1 MNFENTVELKEF
13 ECRFCN
19 KIFGNNQTLL
29 QHQKKTK
36 YCIYIQKNSFFFEN
50 TQMIKEDEE
59 KTEYMIKKL
68 VEDKVIQCQFCNN
81 MFANIILLY
90 QHQKRAK
97 YCLKIQEIKEKEQ
110 HVALAKS
117 IEETKQRKETEEL
130 ALKEKS
136 KELSCQFCGKQC
148 KNKYILNNHQTQAK
162 YCLKIQESKN
172 SQEMIIANLVL
183 CEYCSKNFSRATFKR
198 HDSTCKKKI
207 QYLTQEIEMMKLK
220 SEKDQEIAIL
230 KLKAEKDEEIAILK
244 AEKDEEINLKEKEI
258 SLIYKASAEHAQAVA
273 NRALSTIDEIAKQPT
288 YQKNSTRNI
297 HNNLNLM
304 ISSLT
309 PLDLS
314 QAHVDSIIDEK
325 YTKNDFYEGQKGAA
339 QVVYKYL
346 STDSDGKSQ
355 IVCTDT
361 ERGTFHHIDINGEH
375 VVDYK
380 NVHLIKS
387 VHLPLKRKAGKFAAE
402 ECVKNP
408 EAFKEIIM
416 NESSIRE
423 LETKP
428 SLFNRTMAQLTG
440 KNCARPLIT
449 TSVDQ
454 PPPILSITEEWLLE
468 NTKFLTIDHILR
480 GPEGYADYFMSYP
493 LKDRLHYSNA
503 VVKFKDGFGELID
516 DAGAVILS
524 KLIFDSVQVR
534 NKQII
539 MEYCTSLNFAD
550 NGAEIV
556 QLLDYKMAVEKC
568 AEGNYVGDEDVD
580 FRREFIEFLLI

>member
-1 MNFENTVELKEF
+1 MELRNTVELKQF
-13 ECRFCN
+13 ECEFCN
-19 KIFGNNQTLL
+19 KIFGNKHNLL

-36 YCIYIQKNSFFFEN
+36 YCLRLHRNEDFN
-50 TQMIKEDEE
+50 LIKEYKNQEE
-59 KTEYMIKKL
+59 YKEKQKIK
-68 VEDKVIQCQFCNN
+68 CPFCYSI
-81 MFANIILLY
+81 FANIILLD

-97 YCLKIQEIKEKEQ
+97 HCLKIQEELAKAKEKDDKIKLSQASE
-110 HVALAKS
+110 LTCPFC
-117 IEETKQRKETEEL
+117 EKQFKT
-130 ALKEKS
+130 
-136 KELSCQFCGKQC
+136 
-148 KNKYILNNHQTQAK
+148 KYILLKHQTEAK
-162 YCLKIQESKN
+162 YCLKIQESQNLK
-172 SQEMIIANLVL
+172 EIISSLVTCRL
-183 CEYCSKNFSRATFKR
+183 CDKNFSTKNFKR
-198 HDSTCKKKI
+198 HDLICKKKN
-207 QYLTQEIEMMKLK
+207 QSLTEEIVMLKMKDEKDKEIAKIKFEKDEEISRIKFAKDQEITKLK
-220 SEKDQEIAIL
+220 SQNEILKIEKEKDQEI
-230 KLKAEKDEEIAILK
+230 
-244 AEKDEEINLKEKEI
+244 
-258 SLIYKASAEHAQAVA
+258 SSIYKASAAAFEQ
-273 NRALSTIDEIAKQPT
+273 IAKQPI
-288 YQKNSTRNI
+288 YQKNSTKNI
-297 HNNLNLM
+297 QNNLM

-314 QAHVDSIIDEK
+314 QARVDSIIDEK

-339 QVVYKYL
+339 HLIHKHL
-346 STDSDGKSQ
+346 LTDSKGKPQ

-380 NVHLIKS
+380 NVHLINQ
-387 VHLPLKRKAGKFAAE
+387 VHSPLKRKAGKFAAE

-468 NTKFLTIDHILR
+468 NTKFLTIEHILR
-480 GPEGYADYFMSYP
+480 GPEGYADYFMCYP
-493 LKDRLHYSNA
+493 LKDRILVVDYSNA
-503 VVKFKDGFGELID
+503 FVKFKDGCDELID
-516 DAGAVILS
+516 DTGAVILT
-524 KLIFDSVQVR
+524 KLIFDSIQVI
-534 NKQII
+534 NKEII
-539 MEYCTSLNFAD
+539 MEYCKCLNFAD

-568 AEGNYVGDEDVD
+568 ADGNYVRDENVD
-580 FRREFIEFLLI
+580 FRTEFIRCLLKYK